1 MPTLPVL
8 TWLGNAV
15 AVLLGKHGDVTQQA
29 RQAGCSRQVAYEH
42 AERVHQAVADAQ
54 RPGPRRDG
62 LLEEN
67 RRLQEEVVALRR
79 QRQDAILLDQD
90 KRQRLAVTTS
100 AMGLSLSQIPVVS
113 IILMDR
119 DQGKG
124 LLAGLKARA
133 QARPDGA
140 SRLEVGLDVFH
151 TEREA
156 RTVLARDWRK
166 VEACWQR
173 AEEADQALAK
183 AKDLRGKAAR
193 AQAAWRRAQWA
204 WSFYEGRAAAW
215 ERAKAALAVFR
226 PDGRLNDRAGAQAE
240 IAAACRSLP
249 GPRWQKVRRALR
261 DGRTL
266 TFLDRLH
273 RRLALAEPRPE
284 LREALVRLWRL
295 ERRPRTGVAG
305 GAALVQRVV
314 CAKLAADWAQA
325 YARVSAVLGGVVRA
339 SSAVECVNSVL

>member
-79 QRQDAILLDQD
+79 QRQEAILLDQD

-100 AMGLSLSQIPVVS
+100 AMGLSLSQIREVF
-113 IILMDR
+113 IILLDR
-119 DQGKG
+119 GQGKVPGRATLGRWVRQHARKAGKVLAVLDRHTRPAAQGLCADEIFFGGTPVLVGVEPHSMALLLCRRAADRTGDTWHEALEPFVGLEYAACDQGKG
-124 LLAGLKARA
+124 LLAGLKALA

-183 AKDLRGKAAR
+183 A
-193 AQAAWRRAQWA
+193 
-204 WSFYEGRAAAW
+204 
-215 ERAKAALAVFR
+215 
-226 PDGRLNDRAGAQAE
+226 
-240 IAAACRSLP
+240 
-249 GPRWQKVRRALR
+249 
-261 DGRTL
+261 
-266 TFLDRLH
+266 
-273 RRLALAEPRPE
+273 
-284 LREALVRLWRL
+284 
-295 ERRPRTGVAG
+295 
-305 GAALVQRVV
+305 
-314 CAKLAADWAQA
+314 
-325 YARVSAVLGGVVRA
+325 
-339 SSAVECVNSVL
+339 